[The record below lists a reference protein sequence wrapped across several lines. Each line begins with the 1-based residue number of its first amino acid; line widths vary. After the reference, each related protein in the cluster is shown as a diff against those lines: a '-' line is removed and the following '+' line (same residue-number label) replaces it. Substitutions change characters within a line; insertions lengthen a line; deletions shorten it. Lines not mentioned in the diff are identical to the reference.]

1 MVWFLLLGILIF
13 VYDIGRRMRGTK
25 KKERRGQGE
34 ARLEYVT
41 ACLCSDFE
49 GSVWFHV
56 LVWIADVV
64 LLL

>member
-1 MVWFLLLGILIF
+1 MVRFLLLGILIF

-25 KKERRGQGE
+25 KKRRGQGE

-41 ACLCSDFE
+41 ACLCLDFE

>member
-1 MVWFLLLGILIF
+1 
-13 VYDIGRRMRGTK
+13 MRSTT
-25 KKERRGQGE
+25 KKERHGQGE

-41 ACLCSDFE
+41 ACLCSDFG

>member
-1 MVWFLLLGILIF
+1 MEP
-13 VYDIGRRMRGTK
+13 K
-25 KKERRGQGE
+25 KKRHGQGE

-56 LVWIADVV
+56 LVWIADAV